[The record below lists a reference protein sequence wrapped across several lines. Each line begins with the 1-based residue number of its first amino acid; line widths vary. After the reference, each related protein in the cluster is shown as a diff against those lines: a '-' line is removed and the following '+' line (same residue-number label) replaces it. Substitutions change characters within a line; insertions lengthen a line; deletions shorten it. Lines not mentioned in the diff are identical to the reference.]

1 MYNMEGWKE
10 VTLGSICIVKKG
22 EQYNKLNLENQGD
35 YPCINGGI
43 SPSGYTDK
51 WNTDKNTITIS
62 EGGNSCG
69 YINLIPTKFWSG
81 GHCYSILEIKEHL
94 NYEFLYHAL
103 KSREKRI
110 MDLRVGSGIPNI
122 QQKAIKTFKIKFP
135 ESIPE
140 QQKIAEILSSIDT
153 AIGETEAL
161 IAKYERIKTGL
172 MQDLLTKGIDANGN
186 IRNENT
192 HEFKDSPLG
201 RVPVEWEVGKMK
213 KWISV
218 KGGFAFQSKDFTN
231 SGIQL
236 LRIGNLFNNQLDL
249 LRSPIFLPS
258 KMIEKTPDFI
268 VKNGDIVMSMTGTY
282 GKRDYGF
289 AISIENGLF
298 FLNQRLCKFI
308 YDKNIIENTFLL
320 CLLRSEYYLDELF
333 KSVTG
338 SKQGNLKNSNILD
351 IYIALPNIEEQ
362 QKINQEISNIEDL
375 LQKEK
380 INLSKQKSLKTALM
394 QDLLTG
400 KVRVNN
406 LLEA

>member
-1 MYNMEGWKE
+1 
-10 VTLGSICIVKKG
+10 
-22 EQYNKLNLENQGD
+22 
-35 YPCINGGI
+35 
-43 SPSGYTDK
+43 
-51 WNTDKNTITIS
+51 
-62 EGGNSCG
+62 
-69 YINLIPTKFWSG
+69 
-81 GHCYSILEIKEHL
+81 
-94 NYEFLYHAL
+94 
-103 KSREKRI
+103 
-110 MDLRVGSGIPNI
+110 
-122 QQKAIKTFKIKFP
+122 
-135 ESIPE
+135 
-140 QQKIAEILSSIDT
+140 
-153 AIGETEAL
+153 
-161 IAKYERIKTGL
+161 